1 LALSVTGFIVENMK
15 TFKVHFDGS
24 VLVPDEP
31 VDLPLNRPLEL
42 NVVSLGHPSDAPAAL
57 DKLVALAENC
67 PARASNPADLAA
79 QHDHYLYGTPKR
91 P

>member
-1 LALSVTGFIVENMK
+1 MK
-15 TFKVHFDGS
+15 TFKVHFDGR

-31 VDLPLNRPLEL
+31 VDFPLNRPLEL
-42 NVVSLGHPSDAPAAL
+42 SVASLGHPSDAPAAL
-57 DKLVALAENC
+57 DKLAALAKNC

>member
-1 LALSVTGFIVENMK
+1 MK
-15 TFKVHFDGS
+15 TLKVHYDGS

-42 NVVSLGHPSDAPAAL
+42 SVVSLDEPSAAPAAL
-57 DKLVALAENC
+57 DKLAALAQNH
-67 PARASNPADLAA
+67 PAQGASQGDLAA
-79 QHDHYLYGTPKR
+79 QHDHYLYGLPKR

>member
-1 LALSVTGFIVENMK
+1 MVESMK
-15 TFKVHFDGS
+15 TVKVHFDGS

-31 VDLPLNRPLEL
+31 VDLPLNRPLVL
-42 NVVSLGHPSDAPAAL
+42 SVVSLDKPSEVPAAL
-57 DKLVALAENC
+57 DKLAALAQDH
-67 PARASNPADLAA
+67 PARAAIHTDLAA

>member
-1 LALSVTGFIVENMK
+1 MK
-15 TFKVHFDGS
+15 TFKVHFDGR

-31 VDLPLNRPLEL
+31 VDIPLNRPLEL
-42 NVVSLGHPSDAPAAL
+42 SVVSFDKPSDAPADL
-57 DKLVALAENC
+57 GKLAALADNR
-67 PARASNPADLAA
+67 PARASNQSDLAA